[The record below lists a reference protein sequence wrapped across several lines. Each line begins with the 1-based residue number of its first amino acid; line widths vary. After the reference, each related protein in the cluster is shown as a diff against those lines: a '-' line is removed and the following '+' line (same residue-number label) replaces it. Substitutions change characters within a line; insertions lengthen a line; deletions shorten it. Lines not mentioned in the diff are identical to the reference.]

1 MTPCHEICFRIVA
14 FSYLFMLIFSL
25 ARNLSCNGKDNPFCD
40 ICRMVPDSFKI
51 FCNHQKVYCL
61 FPFISMISDKF
72 NQFLL
77 TRNLDAAQ
85 RRIFTYYQLRGL
97 CLLALL
103 ISTQIN
109 WERIWGWRQEVS
121 TYSLISFFNYIFPF
135 RFRFCS
141 SRLGYI

>member
-72 NQFLL
+72 NQFLFYFL
-77 TRNLDAAQ
+77 EKIINHIIVCND
-85 RRIFTYYQLRGL
+85 FL
-97 CLLALL
+97 CLIQIFFYITIVSLA
-103 ISTQIN
+103 ISSMWSNFLTYVFS
-109 WERIWGWRQEVS
+109 ERTIASSE
-121 TYSLISFFNYIFPF
+121 ISVA
-135 RFRFCS
+135 
-141 SRLGYI
+141 

>member
-72 NQFLL
+72 NQFLFYFL
-77 TRNLDAAQ
+77 EKIINHIIVCND
-85 RRIFTYYQLRGL
+85 FL
-97 CLLALL
+97 CL
-103 ISTQIN
+103 IQIT
-109 WERIWGWRQEVS
+109 GTV
-121 TYSLISFFNYIFPF
+121 
-135 RFRFCS
+135 
-141 SRLGYI
+141 

>member
-72 NQFLL
+72 NLFLFYFL
-77 TRNLDAAQ
+77 EKIINHIIVCND
-85 RRIFTYYQLRGL
+85 FL
-97 CLLALL
+97 CLIQIFFYISLQALDKHDHCL
-103 ISTQIN
+103 PCHLFD
-109 WERIWGWRQEVS
+109 VV
-121 TYSLISFFNYIFPF
+121 
-135 RFRFCS
+135 
-141 SRLGYI
+141 